1 MTPVAVA
8 GEGVPMESGA
18 LPTGDSR
25 LLGGSMND
33 LAVLA
38 VEVTDAEAALVV
50 LAQGDQWLLEGQHGL
65 KDGMVDPLLQI
76 CRGLSASDPW
86 RELRDPPGLAALG
99 IRWVAVQP
107 LLSALSNVL
116 SAIVVVDGS
125 GRRLVA
131 RQRAA
136 LQTVGHQVVTRLDL
150 RHQSSAAATSE
161 AAHRQVEQALRR
173 SEAFYQTL
181 VESLPQNIL
190 RKDLSGRFTFV
201 NRRFAATLGRPVEE
215 ILGRTDFDLFPRELA
230 AKYQED
236 DRRVLERGGAFE
248 TTEAHVTPDG
258 EKHWVHVIKT
268 PVLDA
273 ACQPVGLQGIFWDVT
288 SEKRTAEKLVEA
300 ESNYRSIVEN
310 AIDGIFQTTPD
321 GHYLSANQALA
332 RIYGFDTPRELIAS
346 RTDIENQLYLVP
358 ERRHEFVEL
367 LQRSDRV
374 DKFESQVFRKDR
386 SVIWISENARAVR
399 DSHGKLLYYEGT
411 VEDVTARKLAEE
423 RLSQANQD
431 LAAARDAA
439 EQNALAKSRFL
450 ANTSHEIRTPMNGVL
465 GMIRALLE
473 TPLTP
478 EQRDY
483 AETVQHSA
491 QALLTIIDDILDF
504 SKIEAGKV
512 VLDSVEFGLRDTI
525 EDVSELL
532 AERAYSKGLEF
543 ATSVDPRIP
552 ARCLGDSGR
561 FRQVLT
567 NLLGNAIKFTLKGEV
582 LLRVVLVEC
591 TPGELVVQTEIEDT
605 GIGIPESA
613 QRTVFGAFEQADMST
628 TRRFGGTGLGLSISK
643 QLVERMGGR
652 IGFSSVEGKG
662 SRFWF
667 TVRLGC
673 VVGDGVGRPLERLP
687 ELEGSVA
694 SRVLVVDEHP
704 ATRQGIVEGLR
715 ELGFRADEADS
726 AQEALETLAAA
737 QGSEDPYLA
746 VIGDY
751 QLPDLDGLSFAHEAH
766 MRPGLERLKVLLM
779 APVGQR
785 LDPGLLRTVGVA
797 GSLMRPVRMAR
808 LGELMGQI
816 LRGEDALASAEE
828 RTVQAP
834 SGAPVLDRPLRLL
847 MAEDNLVNQKVAVTL
862 LGKLGYQADIVTNG
876 RAVLQAVHAE
886 PYDVILMDCQMPEL
900 DGYET
905 TRELRRR
912 EAAGEFGRHQPH
924 VVIALTAN
932 AMSGDRER
940 CLAAGMD
947 DFLTKPLNEEGLR
960 RALAQ
965 ASLRKAGMALRL
977 EAQPASTASTGGDVP
992 TLNPSVLGVFRGLRV
1007 PSGPDPLAEL
1017 VDLFLSDLPQ
1027 RLAEISGAAR
1037 AGDAA
1042 ALKAAAHTLKGSA
1055 NNLGGLRMA
1064 ALCAQLEGA
1073 GTDAQRVTGLLREL
1087 SEEAE
1092 RLRVALEAEK
1102 AL

>member
-1 MTPVAVA
+1 
-8 GEGVPMESGA
+8 
-18 LPTGDSR
+18 
-25 LLGGSMND
+25 
-33 LAVLA
+33 
-38 VEVTDAEAALVV
+38 
-50 LAQGDQWLLEGQHGL
+50 
-65 KDGMVDPLLQI
+65 
-76 CRGLSASDPW
+76 
-86 RELRDPPGLAALG
+86 
-99 IRWVAVQP
+99 
-107 LLSALSNVL
+107 
-116 SAIVVVDGS
+116 
-125 GRRLVA
+125 
-131 RQRAA
+131 
-136 LQTVGHQVVTRLDL
+136 
-150 RHQSSAAATSE
+150 
-161 AAHRQVEQALRR
+161 
-173 SEAFYQTL
+173 
-181 VESLPQNIL
+181 
-190 RKDLSGRFTFV
+190 
-201 NRRFAATLGRPVEE
+201 
-215 ILGRTDFDLFPRELA
+215 
-230 AKYQED
+230 
-236 DRRVLERGGAFE
+236 
-248 TTEAHVTPDG
+248 
-258 EKHWVHVIKT
+258 
-268 PVLDA
+268 
-273 ACQPVGLQGIFWDVT
+273 
-288 SEKRTAEKLVEA
+288 
-300 ESNYRSIVEN
+300 
-310 AIDGIFQTTPD
+310 
-321 GHYLSANQALA
+321 
-332 RIYGFDTPRELIAS
+332 
-346 RTDIENQLYLVP
+346 
-358 ERRHEFVEL
+358 
-367 LQRSDRV
+367 
-374 DKFESQVFRKDR
+374 
-386 SVIWISENARAVR
+386 
-399 DSHGKLLYYEGT
+399 
-411 VEDVTARKLAEE
+411 
-423 RLSQANQD
+423 
-431 LAAARDAA
+431 
-439 EQNALAKSRFL
+439 
-450 ANTSHEIRTPMNGVL
+450 
-465 GMIRALLE
+465 
-473 TPLTP
+473 
-478 EQRDY
+478 
-483 AETVQHSA
+483 
-491 QALLTIIDDILDF
+491 
-504 SKIEAGKV
+504 
-512 VLDSVEFGLRDTI
+512 
-525 EDVSELL
+525 
-532 AERAYSKGLEF
+532 
-543 ATSVDPRIP
+543 
-552 ARCLGDSGR
+552 
-561 FRQVLT
+561 
-567 NLLGNAIKFTLKGEV
+567 
-582 LLRVVLVEC
+582 
-591 TPGELVVQTEIEDT
+591 
-605 GIGIPESA
+605 
-613 QRTVFGAFEQADMST
+613 
-628 TRRFGGTGLGLSISK
+628 
-643 QLVERMGGR
+643 
-652 IGFSSVEGKG
+652 
-662 SRFWF
+662 
-667 TVRLGC
+667 LGC
-673 VVGDGVGRPLERLP
+673 VAGDGVGRPLERLP